1 MAVCSRDS
9 GVFSVLSQHCLPPG
23 SVIDLWLC
31 NLQFL
36 TELRCLAEPED
47 VGGGGRPDFRLN
59 RIFRLIVVA
68 ALFLLVGLAREQ
80 VVARAR
86 LPTRE
91 VSQSLV
97 NVIRLMLTS

>member
-1 MAVCSRDS
+1 
-9 GVFSVLSQHCLPPG
+9 
-23 SVIDLWLC
+23 LWLC